1 MEIEEYIEQE
11 GYKYEVA
18 AALADT
24 GLIME
29 SDAEKLLEFMEDNLN
44 VFSADETF
52 ERVCCDQYGKSY
64 TTSRYRYYI
73 NIKTITLVALIY
85 LLDYKITGGMLG
97 FLSAAA
103 GLKEQAIVKIKEENG
118 EKCILKELL
127 CNKRRKGDKHILR
140 KFKGECCNNHF
151 NCFYR
156 KEERCECGKERVT
169 EILKSF
175 EERNIVK
182 KQGWLYQVQL

>member
-1 MEIEEYIEQE
+1 MEIEGYIEQE

-18 AALADT
+18 TALADT
-24 GLIME
+24 GLILE
-29 SDAEKLLEFMEDNLN
+29 DDAEKLLEFMEDNLDI
-44 VFSADETF
+44 FSADETF
-52 ERVCCDQYGKSY
+52 EKVCYDQPGKSY
-64 TTSRYRYYI
+64 TTPRYQYYI

-103 GLKEQAIVKIKEENG
+103 GLKEQ
-118 EKCILKELL
+118 
-127 CNKRRKGDKHILR
+127 D
-140 KFKGECCNNHF
+140 NHF

-156 KEERCECGKERVT
+156 KEGRCECGKERVA

-182 KQGWLYQVQL
+182 KQGGLYQVQL